1 MYLRFLNQKGFYGFA
16 GWDINIAWLGRT
28 VPSNHRADSIDHVS
42 YTVSSAVDA
51 VFVIFY
57 SLPILISN
65 LSLFLHKDWF
75 VMLSC
80 VVGNLSYVFYCDG
93 FSLQA
98 RLDSAH
104 GFTCVVNVLF
114 FCVLNAEKYGT
125 ISFCCL
131 FWSFAAKWVK
141 IQRVCMCICSYI
153 SYLMLNSLLSCFFF
167 SVFLFQA
174 VDTLADHCAVDLWST
189 DFVSDIWATW

>member
-16 GWDINIAWLGRT
+16 GGDINIAWLGRT

-80 VVGNLSYVFYCDG
+80 VVVNLSYVFYCDG

-114 FCVLNAEKYGT
+114 FLCSECWEIWYHLILLFVLELCCQMSEDSTCLHVHLFLYFLPNA
-125 ISFCCL
+125 
-131 FWSFAAKWVK
+131 
-141 IQRVCMCICSYI
+141 
-153 SYLMLNSLLSCFFF
+153 
-167 SVFLFQA
+167 
-174 VDTLADHCAVDLWST
+174 
-189 DFVSDIWATW
+189 